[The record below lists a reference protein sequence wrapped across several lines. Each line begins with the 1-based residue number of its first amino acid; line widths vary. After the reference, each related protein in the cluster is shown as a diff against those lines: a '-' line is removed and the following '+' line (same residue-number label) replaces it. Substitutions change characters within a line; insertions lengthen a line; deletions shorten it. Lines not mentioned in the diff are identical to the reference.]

1 MIIGPAAAES
11 ELGPSD
17 MRGGRCGGCSAGG
30 VAAIGQ
36 QEIRAVRIEA
46 TQCGGRVQFGV
57 GTKWSLPI
65 FIDFDL
71 FFLIVLFFFS

>member
-17 MRGGRCGGCSAGG
+17 MRGGRCSSCSTGG
-30 VAAIGQ
+30 VAATGK

-57 GTKWSLPI
+57 GTKRSLPI
-65 FIDFDL
+65 FINFNI
-71 FFLIVLFFFS
+71 FLIVLFFFS